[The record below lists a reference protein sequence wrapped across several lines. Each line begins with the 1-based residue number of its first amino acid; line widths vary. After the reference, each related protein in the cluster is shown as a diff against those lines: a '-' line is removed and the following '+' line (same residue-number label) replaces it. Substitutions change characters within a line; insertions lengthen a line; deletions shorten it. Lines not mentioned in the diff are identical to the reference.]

1 MTADLAALRRAEAS
15 LRAYAT
21 RGRLRVHAGALC
33 LFATTDNPNPFL
45 SVALPSSEDPRD
57 WAGSIASLERAAA
70 DHGLRPRLE
79 FMAELHPGLAT
90 ALLRAGFHRTGSAPV
105 MMWDSPTAI
114 PPLAGGDGSPGTRPE
129 PGVRFSYHD
138 LSVVDEPTLVAY
150 LDGQSRAFEMPIEN
164 GRAWLSVLRRG
175 LRDGTVRGGLL
186 ESDGRPVAGAT
197 LQMAEPAGE
206 LAGVWSQAE
215 LRHKGL
221 ASAVCRMLLRDAARD
236 GMREC
241 WLSSAEE
248 ALGVYR
254 RLGFRQVGTQLNFER

>member
-1 MTADLAALRRAEAS
+1 MTDLAALRRVEDS
-15 LRAYAT
+15 LRAYVT
-21 RGRLRVHAGALC
+21 RGRLKVHAGALC

-45 SVALPSSEDPRD
+45 SVAVPSAEDPED
-57 WAGSIASLERAAA
+57 WDGSIESLKRAAA

-90 ALLRAGFHRTGSAPV
+90 ALQQAGFHRTGSAPV
-105 MMWDSPTAI
+105 MMWDSATTTAASVRDSVPTEE
-114 PPLAGGDGSPGTRPE
+114 RNKPE
-129 PGVRFSYHD
+129 VAVSYHD

-164 GRAWLSVLRRG
+164 GRAWLNVLRRG
-175 LRDGTVRGGLL
+175 LHDGSVRGGLL
-186 ESDGRPVAGAT
+186 ESNGRPVAGAT
-197 LQMAEPAGE
+197 LQLAEPAGE

-221 ASAVCRMLLRDAARD
+221 ASTVCRMLLQDATEA
-236 GMREC
+236 GLSEC

-248 ALGVYR
+248 ALGLYGG
-254 RLGFRQVGTQLNFER
+254 LGFRQVGTQLNFER